1 MAKVEVFSI
10 LIAVRTP
17 SIGPSAVI
25 GAVVG
30 SVAAVT
36 VVSVAGK

>member
-10 LIAVRTP
+10 LIEKTP
-17 SIGPSAVI
+17 SIGSSAVI